1 MLKLLL
7 GVVVEVFVGVSLAG
21 LILALA
27 IPLLNRNDLQGA
39 NDRYNDDH
47 YHRRAR
53 RRYRR
58 RRLAAWQRDSPLCEA
73 MRTEQ
78 SVVVSRHR

>member
-7 GVVVEVFVGVSLAG
+7 GVVIEVFVGVSLAG

-39 NDRYNDDH
+39 NDMTTRTIIIGVLVGAVAVALLRPGSAIHRYMK
-47 YHRRAR
+47 R
-53 RRYRR
+53 
-58 RRLAAWQRDSPLCEA
+58 
-73 MRTEQ
+73 
-78 SVVVSRHR
+78 

>member
-7 GVVVEVFVGVSLAG
+7 GVVIEVFVGVSLAG

-39 NDRYNDDH
+39 SDSATTTIIIGVLVGAVAVALLRPGSAIHRYMK
-47 YHRRAR
+47 R
-53 RRYRR
+53 
-58 RRLAAWQRDSPLCEA
+58 
-73 MRTEQ
+73 
-78 SVVVSRHR
+78 

>member
-39 NDRYNDDH
+39 NDSTTTTIIIGVLVGAIAVAVLRPGSAIHRYVK
-47 YHRRAR
+47 R
-53 RRYRR
+53 
-58 RRLAAWQRDSPLCEA
+58 
-73 MRTEQ
+73 
-78 SVVVSRHR
+78 